1 MWSLVLLQL
10 PEIETLLYTS
20 NLKSSKRLE
29 FKATQ
34 VTHAAGDTT
43 EYDLVLGQL
52 PEDDGLT
59 SEDED
64 AEMSGDD
71 DGDEEEEEEID
82 MEDDE

>member
-1 MWSLVLLQL
+1 MWILQL

-20 NLKSSKRLE
+20 NPKSFKRLE
-29 FKATQ
+29 FKSAQ

-64 AEMSGDD
+64 DAEMSGD
-71 DGDEEEEEEID
+71 GEEEEID
-82 MEDDE
+82 MDDE